1 MCNII
6 QVFKVRLIMPE
17 CLYVLSWGNLDC
29 PVLMIYAWF
38 DVPDCKTDSLFSTI
52 LNQNCL
58 PAPMKIMY
66 YCNRELQ
73 IKEF

>member
-6 QVFKVRLIMPE
+6 QVFKVRLKMPE

-38 DVPDCKTDSLFSTI
+38 DVPDYKTDSLFSTT
-52 LNQNCL
+52 LNQNC
-58 PAPMKIMY
+58 
-66 YCNRELQ
+66 
-73 IKEF
+73 